1 MPRAGDL
8 FAHHDWN
15 TIYIKDQLELQWTV
29 LVLAVGWAGV
39 AGAQLT
45 VFGPA
50 TGNWNAPA
58 NWSGGIV
65 PNAGQAPVVYN
76 GRIVTVDSNVGTC
89 GSAFIGQGSQ
99 ATRKGTV
106 LFRPGAVLTAA
117 NLLLGRDG
125 NNFGQ
130 FNQSGG
136 TLTVSGYVS
145 VGDADDGAGAS
156 GEFNL
161 TGGSLQTAGGGFVQ
175 VGNKGLGRMLV
186 AGSVVLNTPSL
197 LVGNT
202 AGSSGSQLYQWGGT
216 IYARSV
222 TVGSV
227 GASNCGFTISSGATV
242 WGGTL
247 LVNGTLTA
255 QGSQFWL
262 QGTNTGGLALQLAD
276 KGTLRLEMDARG
288 LTPIQITGSQLS
300 IAPGSKLVVDGTRY
314 LRWGGGPGT
323 FKLVQHGGYAGQAQF
338 AATNVTL
345 SGFGELTA
353 ALSYASNSL
362 ELVLSAPANGVAH
375 TGRGIFCEYWEV
387 PITVNPGVAGRSIA
401 APLSALPDFTNTLV
415 VTHPIFGR
423 VVTNLNLTPR
433 RRDSNYFLRF
443 TGYLNV
449 PTSGSYTFYLNSDDG
464 SKLWLDGN
472 LVVNNDGQH
481 GAMEVSGTTNLT
493 AGMHALVVGYF
504 QATGGQELT
513 VSWAGPALAKQSIP
527 DTALFLASV
536 LDSPVRQAVYQNIVR
551 DSEINYN
558 YAPSF
563 MYDETEGLYKIWMCG
578 SGDAPGGV
586 GGDNIVYREA
596 TSLAGLMTAP
606 LTVALKPSLDA
617 TKFDQLHACDPNVY
631 RVGSLYYLTYSGNTD
646 NTRLAERTRIG
657 MAVSSD
663 GGRTFQ
669 RLHGGVHNIEPNP
682 NTFAG
687 GYGTGQSAVVQANDG
702 YFYMIYTDA
711 DSGPITER
719 VVRSLDPAFT
729 PGSFTNVANLTGV
742 GNSVDLAYD
751 ATNSQFIIVA
761 RLEMIYFDSNWN
773 QLRRVSRV
781 NPFAWTMGEGYGLLC
796 DSQKRPINY
805 NQEGVASYVLA
816 ASTVDDIGDTILW
829 ANWVAGDLKYL
840 VLPQTLTPGWAV
852 PQVISEGYSFA
863 GNSGSV
869 LGGTTLANVNNFTVD
884 FWARPDADAALPAEA
899 IAGTAGISGQRY
911 VVHPEH
917 GDTWG
922 PGQAG
927 LGVSLGR
934 NGIAVVEHA
943 GNYAPSLLTW
953 HSEINDWVHVAVAYT
968 DKTPSLYVNGKFV
981 RSGLT
986 SLQTFVHPTARNFG
1000 GSVYGYFAG
1009 QVWNYRVWNHPLTAA
1024 EVALLP
1030 GATAETN
1037 LASAL
1042 VGKWLQAPAL
1052 DQGSANGI
1060 KTLDATV
1067 AGAVAGNSYSY
1078 QLADNGG
1085 GRFTINSS
1093 TGLVTV
1099 LNKTLLNFA
1108 TNTVQPFTVRAVDN
1122 KLNAFDR
1129 PFNVLVTAT
1138 NNRPSIT
1145 SMPPRNAVAG
1155 ATLTVATPAIDPD
1168 LPPQPFTFTL
1178 LTAPTGAMVNASSG
1192 LISWHPLIALGGATS
1207 NYTFRIKVNDNGV
1220 PNLSATQ
1227 TFDVTV
1233 FQPTKPLTVNG
1244 ISTSGGQFA
1253 LSVSGEAGPDYTLV
1267 ASTNLLQWTPLLTTN
1282 PAALPVWL
1290 SDPEGMTNHHRF
1302 YRVLMGP

>member
-1 MPRAGDL
+1 M
-8 FAHHDWN
+8 
-15 TIYIKDQLELQWTV
+15 KSKLQWTV
-29 LVLAVGWAGV
+29 MVLAVGWAGSAI
-39 AGAQLT
+39 AGNV
-45 VFGPA
+45 VFLPA
-50 TGNWNAPA
+50 TGNWNIPA

-65 PNAGQAPVVYN
+65 PDASQSTIVYN
-76 GRIVTVDSNVGTC
+76 GSIVTVNSDVGTC
-89 GSAFIGQGSQ
+89 GSAFIGQGTPP
-99 ATRKGTV
+99 TRKGTGQ
-106 LFRPGAVLTAA
+106 FRPGAVLTVA
-117 NLLLGRDG
+117 NLFLGRDWG
-125 NNFGQ
+125 NYGQ

-136 TLTVSGYVS
+136 TLTVNGSVS
-145 VGDADDGAGAS
+145 VGDSAGGGTGAS
-156 GEFNL
+156 GELNL
-161 TGGSLQTAGGGFVQ
+161 TGGSLQMAGGGSSVQ
-175 VGNKGLGRMLV
+175 VGNQGVGRMLV
-186 AGSVVLNTPSL
+186 AGSAVLSTPSL

-202 AGSSGSQLYQWGGT
+202 ADSSGSQLYQWGGT
-216 IYARSV
+216 IYAGSF
-222 TVGSV
+222 TVGSA

-262 QGTNTGGLALQLAD
+262 QGTNSAGLGLQLAD
-276 KGTLRLEMDARG
+276 TGTLRLELGARG
-288 LTPIQITGSQLS
+288 LTPIQITGSQIS

-323 FKLVQHGGYAGQAQF
+323 FKLVRHGGYAWQAQF

-353 ALSYASNSL
+353 ALNYTSNSL
-362 ELVLSAPANGVAH
+362 DLVLSAPTNGVAH
-375 TGRGIFCEYWEV
+375 PGRGMFCEYWEV
-387 PITVNPGVAGRSIA
+387 PIKVNPAVSGRTIA
-401 APLSALPDFTNTLV
+401 APLSALPDFTNTMV
-415 VTHPIFGR
+415 VTHPIYGL
-423 VVTNLNLTPR
+423 VVTNINLTPR
-433 RRDSNYFLRF
+433 RRDTNYFLRF

-449 PTSGSYTFYLNSDDG
+449 PTNGSYTFYLNSDDG

-472 LVVNNDGQH
+472 LLVNNDGPQ
-481 GAMEVSGTTNLT
+481 GATEVSGTTNLT

-504 QATGGQELT
+504 QATGGQTLN
-513 VSWAGPALAKQSIP
+513 VSWAGPALAKQTLT
-527 DTALFLASV
+527 DAALFLASV
-536 LDSPVRQAVYQNIVR
+536 LDSQVRQAFYQNLVQ
-551 DSEINYN
+551 DSEMAYN

-578 SGDAPGGV
+578 SGDAPGAV
-586 GGDNIVYREA
+586 GGDNVVYREA
-596 TSLAGLMTAP
+596 TSLTGLLTAP
-606 LTVALKPSLDA
+606 LTVALKPSLDP
-617 TKFDQLHACDPNVY
+617 TKFDQIHACDPNVY
-631 RVGSLYYLTYSGNTD
+631 RVGNLYYLTYSGNTD
-646 NTRLAERTRIG
+646 NTQLPERTRIG
-657 MAVSSD
+657 MAVSYD

-669 RLHGGVHNIEPNP
+669 RLHGGVHNIEPNT
-682 NTFAG
+682 NTYVD

-729 PGSFTNVANLTGV
+729 PGSFTNVANLFGV

-761 RLEMIYFDSNWN
+761 QLEMIYFDSNWN
-773 QLRRVSRV
+773 QLRRVSRG
-781 NPFAWTMGEGYGLLC
+781 NPFAWTMGEDYGLLS
-796 DSQKRPINY
+796 DSQKRPVNY

-816 ASTVDDIGDTILW
+816 ASTVDDVGDTTLW

-869 LGGTTLANVNNFTVD
+869 IGGTVLNHTNNFTVD
-884 FWARPDADAALPAEA
+884 FWARPDADASLPAEA
-899 IAGTAGISGQRY
+899 ISGSPGTGGQRY
-911 VVHPEH
+911 VTHPEQ
-917 GDTWG
+917 GGAGAAWG
-922 PGQAG
+922 AG
-927 LGVSLGR
+927 HAGMGVSLGR
-934 NGIAVVEHA
+934 NGIGVFEHA
-943 GNYAPSLLTW
+943 GGYLPSLLTW
-953 HSEINDWVHVAVAYT
+953 SSEITDWVHVAVVYT
-968 DKTPSLYVNGKFV
+968 DKTPWLYVNGKFV

-986 SLQTFVHPTARNFG
+986 SPQTFVHPTANNFG
-1000 GSVYGYFAG
+1000 GSVYGYFSG
-1009 QVWNYRVWNHPLTAA
+1009 RVWNYRVWNRPLTAA

-1030 GATAETN
+1030 GATAGTN
-1037 LASAL
+1037 FPSAL
-1042 VGKWLQAPAL
+1042 VGKWLQDPTL
-1052 DQGSANGI
+1052 DQGSANGT
-1060 KTLDATV
+1060 KALDATV

-1122 KLNAFDR
+1122 ILNTFDR
-1129 PFNVLVTAT
+1129 PFNVTVTAT

-1145 SMPPRNAVAG
+1145 SMPNYVRMAG
-1155 ATLTVATPAIDPD
+1155 ATLTVATPASDPD
-1168 LPPQPFTFTL
+1168 VPPQPFTFTL
-1178 LTAPTGAMVNASSG
+1178 LTAPTGATVNASSG
-1192 LISWHPLIALGGATS
+1192 LISWHPLIGLGGATS
-1207 NYTFRIKVNDNGV
+1207 NYTFRVKVDDNGA

-1227 TFDVTV
+1227 TFAVTV
-1233 FQPTKPLTVNG
+1233 FQPTQPPTVDG

-1253 LSVSGEAGPDYTLV
+1253 LLVSGEAGPDYTLA
-1267 ASTNLLQWTPLLTTN
+1267 ASTNLVQWTPLFITN

-1290 SDPEGMTNHHRF
+1290 ADPATTTNARRF
-1302 YRVLMGP
+1302 YRVIMGP